1 MTTVSRRPARP
12 QPTEPAESEG
22 EASTATAS
30 RRPSRPADAEGDEE
44 VDAPQFR
51 GGWTAGKQQAEAT
64 SDYAQA
70 FKPEASIQIIKFLE
84 DAPYVNFRR
93 HWIERNGATG
103 LVNRPYVCPQ
113 TVGKPCPICALGE
126 KPQAV
131 SSFNVAL
138 IGDDGVPMLKTW
150 DLGVKLF
157 NVLAAFHD
165 DPKIGPLTRGYFAV
179 SRSSSGS
186 GGKKGG
192 STQTNVIPVKPSSL
206 QEDYSVI
213 PPNPAELTAIG
224 LYDPSVVRLPKR
236 GELEEIA
243 EELATYDEA

>member
-1 MTTVSRRPARP
+1 MTGITRRPARP
-12 QPTEPAESEG
+12 RPAEED
-22 EASTATAS
+22 EAEAPAAS
-30 RRPSRPADAEGDEE
+30 RRPAPRPEVEDDDDDAMPTP
-44 VDAPQFR
+44 ALR

-70 FKPEASIQIIKFLE
+70 FKPDAHIQIVKFLE

-93 HWIERNGATG
+93 HWIERNGANG
-103 LVNRPYVCPQ
+103 IVKRPYVCPQ
-113 TVGKPCPICALGE
+113 TVGKPCPICDVGD

-157 NVLAAFHD
+157 NVLAGYAE
-165 DPKIGPLTRGYFAV
+165 DPKIGPLTKGYFGV
-179 SRSSSGS
+179 SVTSSGK
-186 GGKKGG
+186 GAGKGG
-192 STQTNVIPVKPSSL
+192 TTQTNVIPVKPSQL
-206 QEDYSVI
+206 LEDYNVT
-213 PPNPAELTAIG
+213 PPNPKELEAIG
-224 LYDPSVVRLPKR
+224 VYAPDVVKFPKK

-243 EELATYDEA
+243 AELASDYD